1 MLHDY
6 ERDILGF
13 LDFDME
19 SVEKDK
25 KTERT
30 NVERGLSNAES
41 QICRAVLNR
50 SNSNP
55 FPTFSLSILTHISSG
70 GGCLRKM
77 SSHGPPLSQV
87 MHKRTP
93 MKNPGRFFCDMR
105 IAGVSPDQL
114 IVANILSACTE
125 VTLLK
130 FGLRS
135 SLSVENSLVT
145 MHAKCGC
152 LDDLDAIFVSMHI
165 RDNGKG
171 GDSLRFYDAKLEEA
185 KEILNQM
192 DVKHDATVWKA
203 LLAAC
208 RVHGNLQF
216 GERTTTNLFEL
227 EPMNAMP
234 YVMLS
239 NKHSEARKWD
249 DAAKI
254 RRLVKSKVITK
265 GPGCSWIEM
274 NCRVRTFISE
284 DRGHPREAEIYSK
297 IDEIV
302 RRTKEVG
309 YVPDMNFFLHD
320 MDREGKEVGLAY
332 HSEKLGLLASQT
344 SAPIRMFKNEFVE
357 IVLL

>member
-1 MLHDY
+1 MNCDSIVL
-6 ERDILGF
+6 
-13 LDFDME
+13 
-19 SVEKDK
+19 
-25 KTERT
+25 KTEDL
-30 NVERGLSNAES
+30 NCAYAVFER
-41 QICRAVLNR
+41 
-50 SNSNP
+50 
-55 FPTFSLSILTHISSG
+55 
-70 GGCLRKM
+70 CLRKM

-130 FGLRS
+130 FGKQIHSDFIKSGLRS

-165 RDNGKG
+165 RDVITRTTLIVCYAQNGKG

-208 RVHGNLQF
+208 RVHGNLKF
-216 GERTTTNLFEL
+216 
-227 EPMNAMP
+227 
-234 YVMLS
+234 
-239 NKHSEARKWD
+239 
-249 DAAKI
+249 
-254 RRLVKSKVITK
+254 
-265 GPGCSWIEM
+265 
-274 NCRVRTFISE
+274 
-284 DRGHPREAEIYSK
+284 
-297 IDEIV
+297 
-302 RRTKEVG
+302 
-309 YVPDMNFFLHD
+309 
-320 MDREGKEVGLAY
+320 
-332 HSEKLGLLASQT
+332 
-344 SAPIRMFKNEFVE
+344 
-357 IVLL
+357 

>member
-1 MLHDY
+1 
-6 ERDILGF
+6 
-13 LDFDME
+13 
-19 SVEKDK
+19 
-25 KTERT
+25 
-30 NVERGLSNAES
+30 
-41 QICRAVLNR
+41 
-50 SNSNP
+50 
-55 FPTFSLSILTHISSG
+55 
-70 GGCLRKM
+70 
-77 SSHGPPLSQV
+77 
-87 MHKRTP
+87 

-130 FGLRS
+130 FGKQTHSDFIKSGLRS

-165 RDNGKG
+165 RDVITWTTLIVCYAQNGKG

-203 LLAAC
+203 LLAA
-208 RVHGNLQF
+208 
-216 GERTTTNLFEL
+216 
-227 EPMNAMP
+227 
-234 YVMLS
+234 S
-239 NKHSEARKWD
+239 RKWD
-249 DAAKI
+249 DAEKI
-254 RRLVKSKVITK
+254 GKLVKSKGITK
-265 GPGCSWIEM
+265 EPGCSWIEM
-274 NCRVRTFISE
+274 NCRVHTFISE

-309 YVPDMNFFLHD
+309 YVPDMNFLLHD
-320 MDREGKEVGLAY
+320 MDRGKGGWSCL
-332 HSEKLGLLASQT
+332 SQ
-344 SAPIRMFKNEFVE
+344 
-357 IVLL
+357 